1 MPNVLNEQLAD
12 ATSYGNIK
20 GLADMAQTAMNLSTQ
35 NAVANQQGVQA
46 MINSNLQNGLALSQS
61 IMANAVNQAT
71 AVQARAL
78 RFLFDTSAEEAVSFT
93 KQIGSDL
100 AGQLAQMG
108 GQLASIQEQ
117 AKIANTTPPQ
127 TGTGGAFGADSGSAL
142 NQQLANLSASIAA
155 IEAMLNRKAP

>member
-1 MPNVLNEQLAD
+1 MPNVLNEQTIDQITQSNA
-12 ATSYGNIK
+12 K
-20 GLADMAQTAMNLSTQ
+20 GLADMAQTAMNLATQ

-46 MINSNLQNGLALSQS
+46 LINSNLQNGLSLSQS

-78 RFLFDTSAEEAVSFT
+78 RFIFDTSAEEAVGFA

-117 AKIANTTPPQ
+117 AKIAQTTPPQ
-127 TGTGGAFGADSGSAL
+127 TGTGGAFGSDSGSAL
-142 NQQLANLSASIAA
+142 TQQLANLSASIAA
-155 IEAMLNRKAP
+155 IEQMLNRKAP